1 MEEKCTI
8 FVITDCCYGGALRA
22 NLGPQWSVKVWE
34 ASTATEPGYHYR
46 KLYVRHDKLL
56 SNSIRYKSKPSV
68 QQLRWKKII
77 STQMTSTTRKV
88 HRAYG
93 PEAVKVT
100 DDVSTDD
107 LTKHI
112 NLSAKKCANITRN
125 SNSAITVRSLAF
137 WEKIKNCCI
146 KFWIYSQKK
155 SPHSK
160 WYSSGKHHNWRIQTE
175 ESRGECKCMCQ
186 ALWSSNPSYTQIF
199 GCKSRWHSMYFNR
212 WNRSYWNKELVT
224 FKAH

>member
-1 MEEKCTI
+1 VACSL
-8 FVITDCCYGGALRA
+8 LRWGIKGKFRTTMIRSG
-22 NLGPQWSVKVWE
+22 LGSIN
-34 ASTATEPGYHYR
+34 SYR
-46 KLYVRHDKLL
+46 TWIPLQKTVCRHDKLL

-112 NLSAKKCANITRN
+112 NLSAQKCANITRN

-137 WEKIKNCCI
+137 
-146 KFWIYSQKK
+146 
-155 SPHSK
+155 
-160 WYSSGKHHNWRIQTE
+160 
-175 ESRGECKCMCQ
+175 
-186 ALWSSNPSYTQIF
+186 
-199 GCKSRWHSMYFNR
+199 
-212 WNRSYWNKELVT
+212 
-224 FKAH
+224 